1 MDEAHKLHPRRRKKP
16 SAAEKV
22 LQPELVPDAGIDPE
36 RRKKIEEIKHALAE
50 GSYHISNEDV
60 ARKLI
65 EHMRDPQREPKS

>member
-1 MDEAHKLHPRRRKKP
+1 MDDAHKPHPRRRKKP

-36 RRKKIEEIKHALAE
+36 RREKIEKIKQALAE